1 MNGHM
6 SCWGLVPRQRYL
18 FRWVIQGLCLKHSVS
33 LMKVSTREK
42 LVQWVGLC
50 KIDDEGNATKVVK
63 CSFAVITDFGDD
75 SVS

>member
-1 MNGHM
+1 
-6 SCWGLVPRQRYL
+6 
-18 FRWVIQGLCLKHSVS
+18 
-33 LMKVSTREK
+33 MKVSTREK

-63 CSFAVITDFGDD
+63 CSFTVITDFGDD